1 MDPRKQS
8 RPPESTAKQI
18 WTEQVNCMHEYRF
31 SKRIPIHLTKPEL
44 VLNLAF
50 LEGLILQAQTVKKWE
65 KQNKENTTEAGR
77 EDCKMQ

>member
-1 MDPRKQS
+1 M
-8 RPPESTAKQI
+8 
-18 WTEQVNCMHEYRF
+18 
-31 SKRIPIHLTKPEL
+31 HLTKPEL